1 MAPSLTQLSLDL
13 TCRRE
18 LTLSPGP
25 TKFTP
30 PLDHPHWMELILS
43 TSPPELTL
51 DPACQLELTLRSNLS
66 KLTLDPAHQPEL
78 ILSPRLAELTP
89 RSACHQR

>member
-30 PLDHPHWMELILS
+30 PLDHPHWVELILS
-43 TSPPELTL
+43 TSPPE
-51 DPACQLELTLRSNLS
+51 
-66 KLTLDPAHQPEL
+66 LTLDPAHQPEL